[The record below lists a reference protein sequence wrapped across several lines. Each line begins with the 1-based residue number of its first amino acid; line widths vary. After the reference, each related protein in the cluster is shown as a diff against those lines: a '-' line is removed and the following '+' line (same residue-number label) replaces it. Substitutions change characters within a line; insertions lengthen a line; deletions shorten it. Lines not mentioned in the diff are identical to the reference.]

1 MIKGTGI
8 FTGSKTVSFT
18 ITPLTTENHTHKE
31 VIDAAVDASCTTPG
45 ASQGSHCSVCGAVLE
60 ARTYTEPTG
69 HHYVNGVCSDCGD
82 IRYIDK
88 DNLRYT
94 LTDNYLTGQK
104 DLSVSA
110 VPGKT
115 LTGDVSV
122 ESGIMFGKA
131 TYPVNQ
137 IAKNGFADQTS
148 LSSLT
153 FPASIDTIQT
163 GAFTNCTGLKKITF
177 WSPTA
182 PYLEAGAFKNTGTDN
197 FTIQSLELAQAQEV
211 MAEEFEEDTNFVQEY
226 LNAYTQAFG
235 EEFTKDLE
243 EQSDAI
249 YDIAVTMKGEN
260 SDGEEITILDNLE
273 ILAAEADGSFGVLG

>member
-1 MIKGTGI
+1 M
-8 FTGSKTVSFT
+8 
-18 ITPLTTENHTHKE
+18 
-31 VIDAAVDASCTTPG
+31 
-45 ASQGSHCSVCGAVLE
+45 LE

-177 WSPTA
+177 WV
-182 PYLEAGAFKNTGTDN
+182 PYG
-197 FTIQSLELAQAQEV
+197 SLPGGRCFQK
-211 MAEEFEEDTNFVQEY
+211 Y
-226 LNAYTQAFG
+226 RHR
-235 EEFTKDLE
+235 
-243 EQSDAI
+243 
-249 YDIAVTMKGEN
+249 
-260 SDGEEITILDNLE
+260 
-273 ILAAEADGSFGVLG
+273 